1 MFPQP
6 HKWLCGIAVLA
17 EKSVTMNFV
26 DYYQVLGIS
35 KTATADEIKAAYR
48 KLARKYHPDL
58 NPNDKEAKT
67 KFQQLNEANEVLS
80 DPENRRKYDQYGK
93 DFKHVDENARA
104 HQGNAS
110 AGGGPFTYSGNEED
124 FSDFFRSMFE
134 GRGGR
139 GQGGKF
145 RGQDIAAE
153 LHLSLQQAYKPQQ
166 QILTVGG
173 KQIRVTIPAGLE
185 NGQTLTL
192 AGQGGAGVGGG
203 PAGDLYITFA
213 IADDAHFKRRGADL
227 FATIDLD
234 LYTAVLGGEV
244 VIETL
249 DGSVKLKVAPET
261 QNDSKVKL
269 KGKGFPVFKKEGEF
283 GDLYV
288 TYKVKLPTGL
298 TDKQR
303 ELFNELAGREK

>member
-1 MFPQP
+1 MD
-6 HKWLCGIAVLA
+6 
-17 EKSVTMNFV
+17 FV
-26 DYYQVLGIS
+26 DYYQVLGVS
-35 KTATADEIKAAYR
+35 KSATDEEIKTAYR

-58 NPNDKEAKT
+58 NPNNKDAKS

-80 DPENRRKYDQYGK
+80 NKENRRKYDQYGK
-93 DFKHVDENARA
+93 DFKHVDE
-104 HQGNAS
+104 S
-110 AGGGPFTYSGNEED
+110 AGPRNSYSSPGGGPFTYSGGNED

-134 GRGGR
+134 GRAGGGR
-139 GQGGKF
+139 EVKF

-153 LHLSLQQAYKPQQ
+153 LHLPLRQAYKSHQE
-166 QILTVGG
+166 ILTVGG

-192 AGQGGAGVGGG
+192 AGQGGPGMGGG
-203 PAGDLYITFA
+203 PQGDLYITFA
-213 IADDAHFKRRGADL
+213 IADDPQFKRLGADL
-227 FATIDLD
+227 YTTVDLD
-234 LYTAVLGGEV
+234 LYTAILGGEV
-244 VIETL
+244 VIDTL

-288 TYKVKLPTGL
+288 TFKVKLPTGL
-298 TDKQR
+298 TSRQK
-303 ELFNELAGREK
+303 ELFSELSQEGK